1 MKLFTNRV
9 IALIIDS
16 LLIGIP
22 VGILE
27 MAFSLI
33 RWILSWLPFLH
44 HFRFLFSTSFLFV
57 IVYALYEAAMI
68 YFAGGTGGKL
78 IMKLEVEKEHGSLSF
93 GDCLIRGVMKAFS
106 LQIWILGEFSA
117 IFAYSD
123 QHSSLHD
130 RIAGT
135 SVWEKL

>member
-16 LLIGIP
+16 
-22 VGILE
+22 
-27 MAFSLI
+27 
-33 RWILSWLPFLH
+33 
-44 HFRFLFSTSFLFV
+44 LFSTSFLFV
-57 IVYALYEAAMI
+57 IVYALYEAAMV
-68 YFAGGTGGKL
+68 YFAGGTVGKL

-106 LQIWILGEFSA
+106 LQIWILGVFSA

>member
-22 VGILE
+22 VGIIE

-68 YFAGGTGGKL
+68 YFAGGTVGKL

-93 GDCLIRGVMKAFS
+93 GDCLIRGVMKA
-106 LQIWILGEFSA
+106 
-117 IFAYSD
+117 
-123 QHSSLHD
+123 D
-130 RIAGT
+130 RK
-135 SVWEKL
+135 SVV

>member
-1 MKLFTNRV
+1 
-9 IALIIDS
+9 
-16 LLIGIP
+16 
-22 VGILE
+22 

-68 YFAGGTGGKL
+68 YFAGGTVGKL
-78 IMKLEVEKEHGSLSF
+78 IMKLEVEKERGAMTF

-106 LQIWILGEFSA
+106 LQIWILGVFSA
-117 IFAYSD
+117 ILAYSD

-130 RIAGT
+130 RMAGT